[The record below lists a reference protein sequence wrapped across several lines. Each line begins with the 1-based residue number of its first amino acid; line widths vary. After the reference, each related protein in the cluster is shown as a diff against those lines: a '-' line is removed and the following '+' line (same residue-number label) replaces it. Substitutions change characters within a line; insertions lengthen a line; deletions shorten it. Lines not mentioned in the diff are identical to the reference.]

1 MTAAPAGAAPATP
14 PTPPPTPPPAR
25 HRISAGFFVAG
36 TGSRSRRPIDVAL
49 AVVGLLIAL
58 GSARAAAHRGVLD
71 SAVRG
76 VAEDLPRWATALFD
90 AAYALGSVYALVV
103 VVIVVL
109 TVPRRGLLPFA
120 MLLAAAAAIGGAVVA
135 SYLAGAGLPEFD
147 PGPVRS
153 GSPHGF
159 PTLRVAMVTSVLLVL
174 RPFVVIPL
182 RRFHVGVVA
191 VQCLAAWAIGIAGP
205 TDVLGALAIGI
216 AAAGLTLVLVGSPAG
231 HPDLRQVS
239 SSLAHL
245 GIEVTGLRFAERQ
258 PWGARILY
266 AEATD
271 GRPLLIKVYGRD
283 ATDARLAARWWRTL
297 LYRDQAA
304 PGATRLQMVEHEALL
319 TVLADRAGVDVD
331 ELVAAAETS
340 GDALLVLG
348 RPAPSLASTRG
359 PDADGSGEGSGD
371 GLEVEVADETLRAV
385 WAAVARLHDAGLTH
399 GELTLGHVA
408 MTDGRPVLSDFASG
422 VVAADDAERARD
434 VAVLLTSQA
443 LAVGATRAVDAAVA
457 GIGGEAVAAAQPY
470 LQRAAMPRSLGGQRL
485 KATLP
490 AIGSAIAERT
500 GTEPP
505 EPAEIVRIRWR
516 DLLQTGLILFAAYA
530 LLSTLAELDWA
541 TVWDTWRNA
550 TWSWVAIG
558 FVVAQ
563 GTAFADAATAMTTVR
578 TRLPLVPLVQLQ
590 YAVKTVGLAISATL
604 GRVALYTSF
613 LRRFGEGPA
622 TAVTASALD
631 SFAGA
636 VVNVVV
642 VLVALLLAK
651 HIPDVDLAGPDNL
664 DRIIVFIVVAV
675 VLSAIAVSVIPKLRR
690 HLVTAVRSAWTSLR
704 VVTDSPARALGLF
717 GTNLAS
723 LMITAVAMSCM
734 VEGLQPSLPY
744 GTVLFV
750 TAAAALFA
758 SIVPVPGNVGVGEA
772 AIAAGLVAVGVDSGP
787 AFAIA
792 VTQRLATSYLPPVYG
807 GWALRWLRREDYI
820 D

>member
-14 PTPPPTPPPAR
+14 PTPPPVPPPAR
-25 HRISAGFFVAG
+25 RRLSAGFFVAG

-319 TVLADRAGVDVD
+319 TVLADRAGVGVD

-359 PDADGSGEGSGD
+359 PDADDATGGSVD
-371 GLEVEVADETLRAV
+371 GLEDAVDDETLRAV

-399 GELTLGHVA
+399 GELTLAHVA
-408 MTDGRPVLSDFASG
+408 VADGRPVLSDFASG
-422 VVAADDAERARD
+422 VVAADDTERARD

-490 AIGSAIAERT
+490 AIGTAIAERT

-613 LRRFGEGPA
+613 FRRFGEGPA

-651 HIPDVDLAGPDNL
+651 HLPEVDLDGPDNL

-675 VLSAIAVSVIPKLRR
+675 VLSAVAVAVIPKLRR
-690 HLVTAVRSAWTSLR
+690 HLMTAVRSAWTSLR